1 MKLTLNRFH
10 SCLSVNFTIFPS
22 AGSKLRKTAFCG
34 LRLKSKMVNSNVP
47 HLRSLV
53 SVSCIVIIVQV

>member
-1 MKLTLNRFH
+1 MQQSEQKALDKF
-10 SCLSVNFTIFPS
+10 STIPS
-22 AGSKLRKTAFCG
+22 AGFKLRSTIAFCG

-53 SVSCIVIIVQV
+53 SVSCLEIIVQA